1 MYSALWQILYDL
13 IVSCKN
19 ARKQNG
25 REEVCYN
32 RCNAYLIRKKKRL
45 NKRKC

>member
-25 REEVCYN
+25 REEVYYN
-32 RCNAYLIRKKKRL
+32 RCNVF
-45 NKRKC
+45 NKEKETFK